1 MCASIISDNFTQIII
16 VFKYVVIVSELSM
29 LYNGCIMK
37 KCVNLK
43 ITSTQ
48 YIESLKP
55 SGEAFRRELELEDS
69 MEILTE
75 GTVYSRN
82 NAMYITYVDAD
93 TDGSEDVRTLFKLED
108 GCIRIRKYGKDEDDE
123 GMDMTLQPGILNI
136 TRYQIPM
143 MQSVDLEVYTNAL
156 EDDLDEDGYGRVSVD
171 YRIKFDRFFSR
182 RNKLEIEVMP
192 S

>member
-1 MCASIISDNFTQIII
+1 
-16 VFKYVVIVSELSM
+16 
-29 LYNGCIMK
+29 MK
-37 KCVNLK
+37 KSVNLK

-48 YIESLKP
+48 YIENLKP

-82 NAMYITYVDAD
+82 NAKYITYEETEAI
-93 TDGSEDVRTLFKLED
+93 GSEDILTLFKIED
-108 GCIRIRKYGKDEDDE
+108 GSILIRKYARDEEDE
-123 GMDMTLQPGILNI
+123 GMDMTLKPGMLNI

-143 MQSVDLEVYTNAL
+143 MSSVNLEVYTNKL
-156 EDDLDEDGYGRVSVD
+156 EDNLDEEGYGKVSVD
-171 YRIKFDRFFSR
+171 YKIRFDKFFSR
-182 RNKLEIEVMP
+182 RNILEIEVMP

>member
-1 MCASIISDNFTQIII
+1 
-16 VFKYVVIVSELSM
+16 
-29 LYNGCIMK
+29 MK
-37 KCVNLK
+37 KSVNLK

-48 YIESLKP
+48 YIENLKP

-82 NAMYITYVDAD
+82 NATYITYEEAEALG
-93 TDGSEDVRTLFKLED
+93 TEDIRTLFKLED
-108 GCIRIRKYGKDEDDE
+108 GSIRIRKYAREEEDE
-123 GMDMTLQPGILNI
+123 GMDMTLKPGILNI

-143 MQSVDLEVYTNAL
+143 MPSVNLEVYTNKL
-156 EDDLDEDGYGRVSVD
+156 EENLDDEGYGKISVD
-171 YRIKFDRFFSR
+171 YKIKFDKFFSR
-182 RNKLEIEVMP
+182 RNILEIEVMP